1 MKKWIITVS
10 GWSINASAHDVPN
23 ETVEKI
29 NQHKFDMDVEDLTDL
44 MGDLEEIIPGY
55 NMFSTNMWV
64 LDRPV
69 ISEKVFLKLL
79 DENNKVLKSFELS
92 QIDDIMDVD
101 EDVEIEIPFYSIVPD
116 GDLTQ
121 NVLYVQEDNKGLIC
135 SFEIFSETQPK
146 IEDLTYSASYIETP
160 DGDIEILENLFYKG
174 QPLEMSYEMQDV
186 SGKSI
191 TIDLIEFDNL

>member
-44 MGDLEEIIPGY
+44 MGDLEEIVPGY

-79 DENNKVLKSFELS
+79 DEDNKVLKSFELS

-191 TIDLIEFDNL
+191 TIELIEFDNL

>member
-10 GWSINASAHDVPN
+10 GWSVNASAHDISN
-23 ETVEKI
+23 EIVDKI
-29 NQHKFDMDVEDLTDL
+29 NQHKFDMAVEDLTDL

-55 NMFSTNMWV
+55 DMYSTNMWV

-79 DENNKVLKSFELS
+79 DENNKVMKSFELS
-92 QIDDIMDVD
+92 QIDDIMFLE
-101 EDVEIEIPFYSIVPD
+101 EDVKIEIPFYSIIPD
-116 GDLTQ
+116 GDLIQ
-121 NVLYVQEDNKGLIC
+121 NVIYVQEDNKGLIC
-135 SFEIFSETQPK
+135 SFEIISDEEPK
-146 IEDLTYSASYIETP
+146 IEDITYSSSVIETP
-160 DGDIEILENLFYKG
+160 DGDIDILNNLFYKG
-174 QPLEMSYEMQDV
+174 QLLEMSYEMQDV